1 MRDIKAYL
9 QWNDEVKDITMWPN
23 NNTNEEK

>member
-9 QWNDEVKDITMWPN
+9 QWNDEVKDSEKKPN